1 MIARIRLGS
10 GLVLMV
16 FLASHLIN
24 HALGIHSLAWMEA
37 GRRVFDG
44 VWRSTPGTV
53 VLCAALVLH
62 LGLVFWALYRRNS
75 LAMPPREWAQL
86 LLGLTIPLLV
96 AEHVAGTRGA
106 NELFGVNDTYPY
118 VIYALWVDAPWKGV
132 LQSVL
137 IITAWL
143 HGCLG
148 IHFWLRLK
156 PWYRRWQ
163 WCAFSLAILVP
174 ILALGG
180 FVGAGIDVARLASD
194 PDWLPEFLAS
204 TGVGRVFEQLS
215 AFMAQAQLWTIAVVV
230 ALVATVLLLRWLRMA
245 FAARRKAPRLTYPNG
260 QVVEIAPGS
269 TVLETS
275 RAADIPHA
283 SVCGGRGRCST
294 CRVRLGHGRDDLEP
308 PDADER
314 KVLERIGDPPH
325 VRLACQLRPT
335 ADLAVTPLL
344 PAHAG
349 PADAVMRQRPAGA
362 GREQEIA
369 VLFAD
374 LRGFTT
380 LSEANLP
387 YDTVFVLNRYFEAMG
402 HAIEGAGGQIDKFI
416 GDGVMALFGVDGT
429 IDNGCRQ
436 ALDATEAMSHALAA
450 LNRSLA
456 KEIEQ
461 PLRLG
466 IGLHVGPAVIGEM
479 GYGETMHMTAI
490 GDVVNTASRLEGATK
505 DLRCDLVVSERV
517 VELAGV
523 PEMPGLPHDLTVR
536 GKRETLRVRAISNLA
551 GTPKL

>member
-1 MIARIRLGS
+1 MIARIRLVS

-37 GRRVFDG
+37 GRGVFDW
-44 VWRSTPGTV
+44 VWRSPPGTI
-53 VLCAALVLH
+53 VLCAALILH
-62 LGLVFWALYRRNS
+62 LGLVFWSLYQRSS
-75 LAMPPREWAQL
+75 LAMPARDWAQL

-96 AEHVAGTRGA
+96 AEHIAATRGGH
-106 NELFGVNDTYPY
+106 ELFGVNDTYPY
-118 VIYALWVDAPWKGV
+118 VVYALWVDAPWKGV

-137 IITAWL
+137 IVTAWL

-148 IHFWLRLK
+148 VHFWLRLK
-156 PWYRRWQ
+156 PWYARWQ
-163 WCAFSLAILVP
+163 WGAFGVALLIP
-174 ILALGG
+174 ILALAG
-180 FVGAGIDVARLASD
+180 FVGAGIDVARLAQD
-194 PDWLPEFLAS
+194 PEWLPDLIAS
-204 TGVGRVFEQLS
+204 TGAGSVFNELT
-215 AFMAQAQLWTIAVVV
+215 ALMRQAQLWTIAGTV
-230 ALVATVLLLRWLRMA
+230 ALVALILLARWLRA
-245 FAARRKAPRLTYPNG
+245 LLAARRKAPQLTYPEG
-260 QVVEIAPGS
+260 RLVDVMPGA

-275 RAADIPHA
+275 RMAGIPHA

-294 CRVRLGHGRDDLEP
+294 CRVRLGHGRDDVEP
-308 PDADER
+308 PDANET
-314 KVLERIGDPPH
+314 KVLERIGNPPH
-325 VRLACQLRPT
+325 VRLACQIRPT

-349 PADAVMRQRPAGA
+349 PADAVTRPRPAGA

-380 LSEANLP
+380 LSEAKLP

-416 GDGVMALFGVDGT
+416 GDGVMALFGVDSAV
-429 IDNGCRQ
+429 DDGCRQ
-436 ALDATEAMSHALAA
+436 ALDATTAMGQALDA

-456 KEIEQ
+456 REIDQ

-466 IGLHVGPAVIGEM
+466 IGLHAGPAVIGEM
-479 GYGETMHMTAI
+479 GYGETMNMTAI

-505 DLRCDLVVSERV
+505 DLSCDLVVSERV
-517 VELAGV
+517 VELAGLAA
-523 PEMPGLPHDLTVR
+523 MPGLPHELAVR

-551 GTPKL
+551 GAPKL

>member
-24 HALGIHSLAWMEA
+24 HALGIHSLVWMEA
-37 GRRVFDG
+37 GRRTFDL
-44 VWRSTPGTV
+44 VWRSAPGTI

-62 LGLVFWALYRRNS
+62 LALVFWSLYRRSS
-75 LAMPPREWAQL
+75 LTMPARDWAQL
-86 LLGLTIPLLV
+86 LLGLSIPLLV

-106 NELFGVNDTYPY
+106 HELFGVNDTYPY
-118 VIYALWVDAPWKGV
+118 VVYALWIGAPWKGV
-132 LQSVL
+132 LQSILVV
-137 IITAWL
+137 TAWL

-148 IHFWLRLK
+148 VHFWLRLK
-156 PWYRRWQ
+156 PWYQRWQ
-163 WCAFSLAILVP
+163 SVAFGLALLVP
-174 ILALGG
+174 ILALAG
-180 FVGAGIDVARLASD
+180 FVGAGIDVARLARD
-194 PDWLPEFLAS
+194 PDWLPEFIAS
-204 TGVGRVFEQLS
+204 TGVDRVFDALT
-215 AFMAQAQLWTIAVVV
+215 AFMLQAQIWTIGSTVGLVVLV
-230 ALVATVLLLRWLRMA
+230 LGARWVRAAL
-245 FAARRKAPRLTYPNG
+245 AARRKAPQLTYPDG
-260 QVVEIAPGS
+260 RLVEITPGA

-275 RAADIPHA
+275 RTAGIPHA

-294 CRVRLGHGRDDLEP
+294 CRVRLGHGRDDVVP
-308 PDADER
+308 PDANEQ
-314 KVLERIGDPPH
+314 KVLERIGNPPH
-325 VRLACQLRPT
+325 VRLACQIRPT
-335 ADLAVTPLL
+335 ADLTVTPLL

-349 PADAVMRQRPAGA
+349 PAAAAAAPRPAGA

-416 GDGVMALFGVDGT
+416 GDGVMALFGVDGPV
-429 IDNGCRQ
+429 DDGCRQ
-436 ALDATEAMSHALAA
+436 ALSATTAMGEALNA
-450 LNRSLA
+450 LNRSLD
-456 KEIEQ
+456 KEIDQ

-466 IGLHVGPAVIGEM
+466 IGLHVGPAVIGDM

-505 DLRCDLVVSERV
+505 DLHCELVVSERV

-523 PEMPGLPHDLTVR
+523 AEMPGLPHDLAVR
-536 GKRETLRVRAISNLA
+536 GKRETLRVRAITNLA
-551 GTPKL
+551 GPSKL

>member
-1 MIARIRLGS
+1 MTARIRLGS
-10 GLVLMV
+10 GLVLMI
-16 FLASHLIN
+16 FLTSHLIN

-37 GRRVFDG
+37 GRRIFDL

-53 VLCAALVLH
+53 ILCAALVLH
-62 LGLVFWALYRRNS
+62 LGLVLWSLYRRTN
-75 LAMPPREWAQL
+75 LVIPPREWVQL
-86 LLGLTIPLLV
+86 LLGFTIPLLV

-106 NELFGVNDTYPY
+106 HDLFGVNDTYPY
-118 VIYALWVDAPWKGV
+118 VIYALWVDSPWKGV

-137 IITAWL
+137 VVTAWL
-143 HGCLG
+143 HGCMG
-148 IHFWLRLK
+148 VHFWLRLK
-156 PWYRRWQ
+156 PWYQRWQ
-163 WCAFSLAILVP
+163 WCAFGCAILIP
-174 ILALGG
+174 ILALAG
-180 FVGAGIDVARLASD
+180 FVGAGIDVARLAAD

-204 TGVGRVFEQLS
+204 TGVGPVFEQLS
-215 AFMAQAQLWTIAVVV
+215 AFMLQAQIWTIAGVIGSVAVV
-230 ALVATVLLLRWLRMA
+230 LVLRWLRVVL
-245 FAARRKAPRLTYPNG
+245 AARHKSPQVTYPDG
-260 QVVEIAPGS
+260 RVVEIVPGS

-275 RAADIPHA
+275 RTAGIPHA

-294 CRVRLGHGRDDLEP
+294 CRVRVGHGRDDLEP
-308 PDADER
+308 PDANEK

-335 ADLAVTPLL
+335 ADLTVAPLL

-349 PADAVMRQRPAGA
+349 PADAVMRPRPAGA

-416 GDGVMALFGVDGT
+416 GDGVMALFGVDGA
-429 IDNGCRQ
+429 IDDGCRKALDATTAMGQ
-436 ALDATEAMSHALAA
+436 ALDA
-450 LNRSLA
+450 LNLSLTR
-456 KEIEQ
+456 EIDQ

-466 IGLHVGPAVIGEM
+466 IGLHAGPAVIGEM

-505 DLRCDLVVSERV
+505 DLRCELVVSERV
-517 VELAGV
+517 VELAGAAKI
-523 PEMPGLPHDLTVR
+523 PGMPHDLAVR
-536 GKRETLRVRAISNLA
+536 GKRETLRVRAINNLA
-551 GTPKL
+551 GLAKL